1 MTDERTAATR
11 DSWQTVDCNEPFV
24 ALPWHDS
31 FSESQFD
38 LIRRGAIPESMDDRW
53 FAFYEEPMLFLYRSW
68 SGHLIYRVTF
78 ARNGD
83 VYVVQTAQIVDRGGY
98 SIDVPAEVAFLDFLI
113 HRLLLNESP
122 PRPPLPR
129 VSLLPRRERFHRW
142 LRRWRLRIATGARG

>member
-1 MTDERTAATR
+1 MTDERIAATR
-11 DSWQTVDCNEPFV
+11 DSWQTVDCKEPFV

-78 ARNGD
+78 AR
-83 VYVVQTAQIVDRGGY
+83 T
-98 SIDVPAEVAFLDFLI
+98 LDD
-113 HRLLLNESP
+113 
-122 PRPPLPR
+122 
-129 VSLLPRRERFHRW
+129 
-142 LRRWRLRIATGARG
+142 RLRGVVMAFCARHNVRIEAMLS